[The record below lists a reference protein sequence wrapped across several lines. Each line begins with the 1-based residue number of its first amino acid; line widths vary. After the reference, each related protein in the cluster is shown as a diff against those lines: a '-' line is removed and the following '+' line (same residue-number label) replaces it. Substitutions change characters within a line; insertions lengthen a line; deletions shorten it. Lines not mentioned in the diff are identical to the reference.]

1 MNHNEPKH
9 AKPAPPFRETGAF
22 KTIALTAVTP
32 VAAGLAATGGGV
44 ATHYLG
50 APHAAPGTYYGVAVS
65 DHTDPFHNEPS
76 GEWIRIEAA
85 PTIGTAAVN
94 HIILGPGD

>member
-50 APHAAPGTYYGVAVS
+50 APH
-65 DHTDPFHNEPS
+65 TDPFHNEPS